1 MNYSEV
7 IGALEAHANAYTGFE
22 FITVGQQQVNTYAT
36 GQATPSQHLII
47 LDPPRY
53 TGQGLG
59 NTMTMAK
66 RYDIVLAF
74 MLHIEQDFSFDEAQ
88 ARVNVA
94 DQYATH
100 FLHALNQNTQ
110 NVANFDV
117 QEITN
122 VQVMPWHR
130 FSWNAQH
137 MAGVSLEFSI
147 ETLDTFDYC
156 TLEDLEAALGE
167 FSSEFSTEFN

>member
-7 IGALEAHANAYTGFE
+7 IGAIRAHAEVYEGFE
-22 FITVGQQQVNTYAT
+22 FLTVGQQQVNTYAT
-36 GQATPSQHLII
+36 GQGTPSQALII

-59 NTMTMAK
+59 NTMTLAK
-66 RYDIVLAF
+66 RYEIFMAF

-100 FLHALNQNTQ
+100 FLHSLNQNIQ
-110 NVANFDV
+110 NVSSFDI
-117 QEITN
+117 QEIAN
-122 VQVMPWHR
+122 VRVSPWHR

-137 MAGVSLEFSI
+137 MAGVSLEFYL

-156 TLEDLEAALGE
+156 TLEELTGIGE
-167 FSSEFSTEFN
+167 MIIESTFIIR